1 MRKILYVILGFFTV
15 MIAAIFIGIVYLQSG
30 MSSTKSLTITSID
43 LSLVDDGIY
52 EGTYENGRFTTTIE
66 VTIVDHMITELVV
79 IDDVTFANPDLTRAL
94 FDQIITSQDIDIDII
109 AGSTITTKAYL
120 KAIENA
126 LKGGL

>member
-79 IDDVTFANPDLTRAL
+79 IDDVTFANPDVTRAL

>member
-1 MRKILYVILGFFTV
+1 
-15 MIAAIFIGIVYLQSG
+15 
-30 MSSTKSLTITSID
+30 
-43 LSLVDDGIY
+43 
-52 EGTYENGRFTTTIE
+52 
-66 VTIVDHMITELVV
+66 MITELVV